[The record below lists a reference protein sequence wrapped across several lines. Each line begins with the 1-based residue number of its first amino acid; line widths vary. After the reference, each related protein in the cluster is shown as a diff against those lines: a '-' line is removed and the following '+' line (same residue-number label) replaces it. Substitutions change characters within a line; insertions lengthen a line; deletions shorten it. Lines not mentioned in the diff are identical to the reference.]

1 MHVSSVSPLS
11 SLQPADL
18 PTIYFS
24 EAAPAPLFA
33 LPTERVGGALDGLAG
48 LSRDASASFLDVSD
62 WPPAWIA
69 AGKSFDVR
77 LPGVLDGQNV
87 LQVTLADGRPLPS
100 WLHFDPVTGTLDG
113 VPPAHFDGTLSLQ
126 VTVLDAHGHVRI
138 IPLKLSAGDGV
149 HDRQA
154 RAERPADG
162 ADVKSLAT
170 AKPALQAQ
178 FGQPRQH
185 GTTDHASLLH
195 HLAVARQQQAAQAV
209 RS

>member
-1 MHVSSVSPLS
+1 VSPLS
-11 SLQPADL
+11 LLQPGDL

-24 EAAPAPLFA
+24 DAAPASRFT
-33 LPTERVGGALDGLAG
+33 LPTERVGGVLDGLAT
-48 LSRDASASFLDVSD
+48 LSRHTDTSLRDVSA
-62 WPPAWIA
+62 WPPPAWIA